1 MARPQSRTYRL
12 AHATL
17 LSVLTALAAAPSEGL
32 AQAARPAPAQ
42 EQETP
47 TQRLWNEAE
56 TALGKKQYKAAL
68 DLFKKLEGEADKAG
82 LPEKA
87 KAAVAFRQATCLYLM
102 AGQSKKTEDWA
113 KVEEAL
119 KGFLAKYPRGT
130 EDLLDPSNNMRGVVR
145 LSLIEV
151 YANLSKWD
159 AALADLEAL
168 RRPSP
173 EIRAEDRVLAF
184 VLTAKVLEEKAKG
197 QSEAELNT
205 ALNQA
210 MALLK
215 QVTAAG
221 IGTTESREAAN
232 KLVEVYTKLGMVKEA
247 EQLRAEIEAKGG
259 GSPAE
264 MVRANV
270 QRLEIGDA
278 RFQAAEEAA
287 DDKAREALYRQAL
300 ASYQGTLR
308 RAALARA
315 LGQAVESKQ
324 AEVDQLNRLYA
335 KPDDNQKALIDK
347 AKEEVDSFRKIQA
360 EFTANKDYDAVI
372 AYRIGLCLL
381 ELGRPWEAFVAFRD
395 IFQNNP
401 GFEKISGAYYYYIDA
416 LRRIGRNEEAQKVS
430 RDFLQK
436 HPDSPEVAPIAVGLG
451 EICMEQEEY
460 DKAIEQFKWAKA
472 NVRNLDPLAQQEID
486 FGIVRALF
494 SNLDW
499 AKSRAALEE
508 FLAKHPKSPA
518 RESALYMLGL
528 TWFFEG
534 RYRETKDSL
543 EKYMAEFPNGQYQ
556 ADVLYRQGIVALNVQ
571 GPDQAIA
578 LAKQWL
584 AKHGDS
590 KSDALLAQIPEVH
603 VLIGDAHTRKAE
615 AEGKKAADAEY
626 KARVTAAAGP
636 KAQHMKA
643 KAEAEAAKE
652 EQVKASIEAYL
663 VAVRAARPNPQ
674 VLDFAIGE
682 VNKLLTG
689 RGEQRRLREIYQELY
704 DWDPKAPKALSYLY
718 EVIKATEKMGNRPEF
733 GVRTEAAQSRFGD
746 LLAAARKKVDGLER
760 AGKYNTPELA
770 QAKAE
775 VSKLSEELAKELDAI
790 EADRQKSIQAARQE
804 ALGILGTAIK
814 TSLED
819 RRQEGA
825 ERLIAFLAEKLAR
838 RIKRVRP
845 GQEPAPD
852 AYTLKKAEVDLEAT
866 MGVTESSGSLIA
878 QARLYYGKG
887 TLALLARDP
896 ARAEAMWRRI
906 ADLYKPEEL
915 SPGILGTVGDY
926 LASRQD
932 RKAEEYFAYIAEH
945 HRSSDYADF
954 GFAGL
959 AELRLTQGKAK
970 EALAIVDEATDMGIT
985 LSKEKDLRFTRAR
998 ALLELGQLDE
1008 AKKEFTFISGVREWR
1023 GETTSGCLYH
1033 LALIEEKLG
1042 RLQEAVVLHQRNILA
1057 WKRHERWVAKSY
1069 LQSGELLA
1077 KLGQRDAARA
1087 TYQEMLTKDRVKDTP
1102 EAQEA
1107 RSRLTRI

>member
-1 MARPQSRTYRL
+1 MARTATRSYRL
-12 AHATL
+12 AHAAL
-17 LSVLTALAAAPSEGL
+17 LSVLLALAASPAPL
-32 AQAARPAPAQ
+32 AGQAARPAAAK
-42 EQETP
+42 EEETP
-47 TQRLWNEAE
+47 TQRLWNQAE
-56 TALGKKQYKAAL
+56 NALGKKQYKAAL
-68 DLFKKLEGEADKAG
+68 DDFKKLEAEADKAG

-87 KAAVAFRQATCLYLM
+87 KAAIAFRQATCLYLM
-102 AGQSKKTEDWA
+102 AGQSKKAEDWA

-130 EDLLDPSNNMRGVVR
+130 EDVLDPSNNMRGVVR

-151 YANLSKWD
+151 YANLAKWD
-159 AALADLEAL
+159 AALADLDSL
-168 RRPSP
+168 RRSP

-197 QSEAELNT
+197 QSEAELKL

-215 QVTAAG
+215 QVTAGG

-232 KLVEVYTKLGMVKEA
+232 KLVEVYTKLGMVKDA

-259 GSPAE
+259 GSPSE

-287 DDKAREALYRQAL
+287 DERAKEALYRQAL

-335 KPDDNQKALIDK
+335 NPDDTQKGLIEK
-347 AKEEVDSFRKIQA
+347 AKEEVESFRKIQA

-381 ELGRPWEAFVAFRD
+381 ELDRPWEAFVAFRD

-401 GFEKISGAYYYYIDA
+401 GFERISGAYYYYIDA

-430 RDFLQK
+430 REFLQK
-436 HPDSPEVAPIAVGLG
+436 YPDSPEVAPIAVGLG
-451 EICMEQEEY
+451 EICMEEEEY
-460 DKAIEQFKWAKA
+460 DKAIEQFRWAKA
-472 NVRNLDPLAQQEID
+472 NVRNLDPQAQQEID

-499 AKSRAALEE
+499 AKSRAALDE
-508 FLAKHPKSPA
+508 FLSKYPKSPA
-518 RESALYMLGL
+518 RESALYMHGL

-534 RYRETKDSL
+534 RYRETKESL
-543 EKYMAEFPNGQYQ
+543 EKYQAEFPNGQYQ

-571 GPDQAIA
+571 GPDEAIA
-578 LAKQWL
+578 IARRWL
-584 AKHGDS
+584 ARHGSS
-590 KSDALLAQIPEVH
+590 KAEAILTQIPELH
-603 VLIGDAHTRKAE
+603 VLIGDALTKKADLEGRKASD
-615 AEGKKAADAEY
+615 ADY
-626 KARVTAAAGP
+626 KARVTAAPGP
-636 KAQHMKA
+636 KAQHLKA
-643 KAEAEAAKE
+643 KADAEAAKE
-652 EQVKASIEAYL
+652 EHVKASIDAYL
-663 VAVRAARPNPQ
+663 LAVRAAQTNPQ

-689 RGEQRRLREIYQELY
+689 RGDQRRLREIYQELY
-704 DWDPKAPKALSYLY
+704 DWDKQAPKALSYLY
-718 EVIKATEKMGNRPEF
+718 EVIKATEKMGDGPEF
-733 GVRTEAAQSRFGD
+733 RARTEAAQSRFGE
-746 LLAAARKKVDGLER
+746 LLAAARRKVDGLER
-760 AGKYNTPELA
+760 AGKFNTPELA
-770 QAKAE
+770 QAKSE
-775 VSKLSEELAKELDAI
+775 VASLSEQLAKELEAV
-790 EADRQKSIQAARQE
+790 EADRQRSIQAARQE
-804 ALGILGTAIK
+804 ALGILGAAIK
-814 TSLED
+814 TSIND

-852 AYTLKKAEVDLEAT
+852 AYTLAKAEADLEAT
-866 MGVTESSGSLIA
+866 LGVTESSGSLIA
-878 QARLYYGKG
+878 QARLHFGKG

-896 ARAEAMWRRI
+896 ARAESTWRRI
-906 ADLYKPEEL
+906 ADLYKAEEL

-926 LASRQD
+926 LAGRRD
-932 RKAEEYFAYIAEH
+932 PRAEAYYAYIAEH
-945 HRSSDYADF
+945 HRSSEYADF

-959 AELRLTQGKAK
+959 AELRLAQGKPK
-970 EALAIVDEATDMGIT
+970 DALAIADEATAMGIT

-998 ALLELGQLDE
+998 ALVELGQFDE
-1008 AKKEFTFISGVREWR
+1008 AKKELTFISGVREWR
-1023 GETTSGCLYH
+1023 GETTSGCLYY
-1033 LALIEEKLG
+1033 LALIEERQG

-1057 WKRHERWVAKSY
+1057 WKRHERWVARSY
-1069 LQSGELLA
+1069 LQSGEILA

-1087 TYQEMLTKDRVKDTP
+1087 TYQEMLSKDRVKDTP

-1107 RSRLTRI
+1107 RARLTRI

>member
-1 MARPQSRTYRL
+1 MARNASRSYRL
-12 AHATL
+12 AHAAL
-17 LSVLTALAAAPSEGL
+17 LSVLAALAASPASLSG
-32 AQAARPAPAQ
+32 QAARPAPAK
-42 EQETP
+42 EEETP

-56 TALGKKQYKAAL
+56 TALGNKQYKAAL
-68 DLFKKLEGEADKAG
+68 DLFKRLEGEADKAG

-87 KAAVAFRQATCLYLM
+87 KAAVAFRQATCLFLM
-102 AGQSKKTEDWA
+102 AGQSKKAEDWA
-113 KVEEAL
+113 KVEDAL
-119 KGFLAKYPRGT
+119 KAFLAKYPRGT

-151 YANLSKWD
+151 YANQSKWD

-173 EIRAEDRVLAF
+173 EIRAEDRALSF

-197 QSEAELNT
+197 QSPAELKL
-205 ALNQA
+205 ALTQA
-210 MALLK
+210 MNLLK

-221 IGTTESREAAN
+221 IGTSESREAAN

-259 GSPAE
+259 GSPTE
-264 MVRANV
+264 MVRANA

-278 RFQAAEEAA
+278 RFQAAEEVS
-287 DDKAREALYRQAL
+287 DERAREALYRQAL

-335 KPDDNQKALIDK
+335 KPDPAQQALIDK
-347 AKEEVDSFRKIQA
+347 AKEEVEGFRKIQA

-401 GFEKISGAYYYYIDA
+401 GFERISGAYYYYIDA

-430 RDFLQK
+430 RDFLQRY
-436 HPDSPEVAPIAVGLG
+436 PDAPEVAAIAVGLG
-451 EICMEQEEY
+451 EICMEEEEY
-460 DKAIEQFKWAKA
+460 DKAIEQFRWAKA
-472 NVRNLDPLAQQEID
+472 NVRNLDPQAQQEID

-499 AKSRAALEE
+499 AKSRAALDE

-518 RESALYMLGL
+518 RESALYMQGL

-534 RYRETKDSL
+534 RYRETKASL
-543 EKYMAEFPNGQYQ
+543 EKYAAEFPNGQYQ

-571 GPDQAIA
+571 GPDEAIA
-578 LAKQWL
+578 LARQWL
-584 AKHGDS
+584 ARHGSS
-590 KSDALLAQIPEVH
+590 KAEAVVAQVPELH
-603 VLIGDAHTRKAE
+603 VLIGDAHTRKADQ
-615 AEGKKAADAEY
+615 EGKKAFEAET
-626 KARVTAAAGP
+626 KARVTAAPGP

-643 KAEAEAAKE
+643 KAEAEAARE
-652 EQVKASIEAYL
+652 TQVKASIEAYL
-663 VAVRAARPNPQ
+663 AAVRSARANPQ

-689 RGEQRRLREIYQELY
+689 RGEQARLREIYQELY
-704 DWDPKAPKALSYLY
+704 NWDPKAPKALSYLY
-718 EVIKATEKMGNRPEF
+718 EVIKATEKMGDGAEF
-733 GVRTEAAQSRFGD
+733 RVRAEAAQSRFGD
-746 LLAAARKKVDGLER
+746 LLAAGRRKVDGLER
-760 AGKYNTPELA
+760 AGKFNTPELA

-775 VSKLSEELAKELDAI
+775 VAKLSEDLAKELDAV
-790 EADRQKSIQAARQE
+790 EADRQRSIQAARQE

-814 TSLED
+814 ANIND

-825 ERLIAFLAEKLAR
+825 ERLVAFLAEKLAR

-852 AYTLKKAEVDLEAT
+852 AYTLSRAEADLEAT
-866 MGVTESSGSLIA
+866 LGVTESSGSLIA

-906 ADLYKPEEL
+906 ADLYKAEEL

-926 LASRQD
+926 LASRRD
-932 RKAEEYFAYIAEH
+932 PKAEAYFAYIAEH
-945 HRSSDYADF
+945 HRSSEYADF

-959 AELRLTQGKAK
+959 AEIRLAQGKAR
-970 EALAIVDEATDMGIT
+970 EALAIADEATAMGIT

-998 ALLELGQLDE
+998 ALVELGQLDE

-1033 LALIEEKLG
+1033 LALIEERQG

-1069 LQSGELLA
+1069 LQAGELLA

>member
-1 MARPQSRTYRL
+1 MARTASRSYRL
-12 AHATL
+12 AHAAL
-17 LSVLTALAAAPSEGL
+17 LSVLVALAALPASSPG
-32 AQAARPAPAQ
+32 QAAKPAPAK
-42 EQETP
+42 EEESP

-56 TALGKKQYKAAL
+56 TALGKKQYKAAF
-68 DLFKKLEGEADKAG
+68 DLFKKLEGESDKAG
-82 LPEKA
+82 LPEMA
-87 KAAVAFRQATCLYLM
+87 KAAIAFRQATCLYLM

-130 EDLLDPSNNMRGVVR
+130 ETLLDPSNNMRGVVR

-173 EIRAEDRVLAF
+173 EIRGEDRVLAF

-197 QSEAELNT
+197 QPEAELKL

-210 MALLK
+210 MNLLK

-232 KLVEVYTKLGMVKEA
+232 KLVEVYTKLGMAKEA

-259 GSPAE
+259 GSPTE

-278 RFQAAEEAA
+278 RFQAAEEAT

-416 LRRIGRNEEAQKVS
+416 LRRIGRNDEAQKVS

-436 HPDSPEVAPIAVGLG
+436 YPDSAEVAPIAVGLG

-472 NVRNLDPLAQQEID
+472 NVRNLDPQAQQEID

-494 SNLDW
+494 SNVDW
-499 AKSRAALEE
+499 AKARAALDE
-508 FLAKHPKSPA
+508 FLAKYPKSPA
-518 RESALYMLGL
+518 RESALYMHGL

-534 RYRETKDSL
+534 RYRETKASL

-571 GPDQAIA
+571 GPDEAIA
-578 LAKQWL
+578 IARQWL
-584 AKHGDS
+584 SKHGNS
-590 KSDALLAQIPEVH
+590 KSEAIVAQIPELH
-603 VLIGDAHTRKAE
+603 VLIGDAHTKKGDL
-615 AEGKKAADAEY
+615 EGKKAGEADY

-643 KAEAEAAKE
+643 KADAEAARE

-663 VAVRAARPNPQ
+663 VAVRAARANPQ

-689 RGEQRRLREIYQELY
+689 RGDQRRLREIYQELY

-718 EVIKATEKMGNRPEF
+718 EVIKATEKMGDGAEF
-733 GVRTEAAQSRFGD
+733 RARTEAAQSRFGD
-746 LLAAARKKVDGLER
+746 LLAASRKKVDTLER
-760 AGKYNTPELA
+760 AGKFNTPELA

-775 VSKLSEELAKELDAI
+775 VAKLSEDLAKELDAV

-814 TSLED
+814 TSLND

-825 ERLIAFLAEKLAR
+825 ERLVAFLAEKLAR

-852 AYTLKKAEVDLEAT
+852 AYTLKKAEADLEAT

-906 ADLYKPEEL
+906 ADLYKAEEL

-926 LASRQD
+926 LASKRD
-932 RKAEEYFAYIAEH
+932 PKAEGYFAYIAEH
-945 HRSSDYADF
+945 HRSSEYADF

-959 AELRLTQGKAK
+959 AEIRLAQGKAK
-970 EALAIVDEATDMGIT
+970 EALAIADEATAMGIT
-985 LSKEKDLRFTRAR
+985 LSKEKDLRFIRAR
-998 ALLELGQLDE
+998 ALVELGQFDE
-1008 AKKEFTFISGVREWR
+1008 AKKELTYISGVREWR

-1033 LALIEEKLG
+1033 LALIEEKQG
-1042 RLQEAVVLHQRNILA
+1042 RMQEAVVLHQRNILA
-1057 WKRHERWVAKSY
+1057 WKKHERWVAKSY
-1069 LQSGELLA
+1069 LRAGELLA

-1107 RSRLTRI
+1107 RSRLTQI

>member
-1 MARPQSRTYRL
+1 MARNASRSYRL
-12 AHATL
+12 AHAAL
-17 LSVLTALAAAPSEGL
+17 LTVLVALAAAPATTL
-32 AQAARPAPAQ
+32 AQAAKPAPAK
-42 EQETP
+42 EEESP

-56 TALGKKQYKAAL
+56 TALSKKQYKAAF
-68 DLFKKLEGEADKAG
+68 DLFKKLEGESDKAG

-87 KAAVAFRQATCLYLM
+87 KAAIAFRQATCLYLL
-102 AGQSKKTEDWA
+102 AGQSKKAEDWA

-119 KGFLAKYPRGT
+119 KAFLAKYPRGT

-151 YANLSKWD
+151 YANQSKWD
-159 AALADLEAL
+159 AALADLDAL

-197 QSEAELNT
+197 QSEADLKL

-210 MALLK
+210 MGLLK

-221 IGTTESREAAN
+221 IGTSESREAAN

-278 RFQAAEEAA
+278 RFQAAEETSDA
-287 DDKAREALYRQAL
+287 KARETLYRQAL

-347 AKEEVDSFRKIQA
+347 AKEEVDGFRKIQA

-436 HPDSPEVAPIAVGLG
+436 YPDSAEVAPIAVGLG

-472 NVRNLDPLAQQEID
+472 NVRNLDAQAQQEID

-499 AKSRAALEE
+499 AKSRAALDE

-518 RESALYMLGL
+518 RESALYMHGL

-534 RYRETKDSL
+534 RYRETKASL
-543 EKYMAEFPNGQYQ
+543 EKYLQEFPNGQYQ

-571 GPDQAIA
+571 GPDEAIA
-578 LAKQWL
+578 LARQWL
-584 AKHGDS
+584 AKHGNS
-590 KSDALLAQIPEVH
+590 KAENVAPQIPEVH
-603 VLIGDAHTRKAE
+603 VLIGDAHTKKADL
-615 AEGKKAADAEY
+615 EGRKAADAEY
-626 KARVTAAAGP
+626 KARVTAAPGP

-643 KAEAEAAKE
+643 KADAEAAKE

-663 VAVRAARPNPQ
+663 VAVRAARANPQ

-718 EVIKATEKMGNRPEF
+718 EVIKATEKMGDTAEF
-733 GVRTEAAQSRFGD
+733 RARTEAAQSRYGE
-746 LLAAARKKVDGLER
+746 LLAAARRKVDGLER
-760 AGKYNTPELA
+760 AGKFNTPELA

-775 VSKLSEELAKELDAI
+775 VAKLSEDLAKELDAV

-814 TSLED
+814 ASIND

-825 ERLIAFLAEKLAR
+825 ERLVAFLAEKLAR

-852 AYTLKKAEVDLEAT
+852 AYTLKRAEADLEAT

-906 ADLYKPEEL
+906 ADLYKAEEL

-926 LASRQD
+926 LASKRD
-932 RKAEEYFAYIAEH
+932 PKAEAYFAYIAEH
-945 HRSSDYADF
+945 HRSSEYADF

-959 AELRLTQGKAK
+959 AEIRLAQGKAK
-970 EALAIVDEATDMGIT
+970 EALAIADEATAMGIT

-1033 LALIEEKLG
+1033 LAVVEERQG

-1057 WKRHERWVAKSY
+1057 WKKHERWVAKSY
-1069 LQSGELLA
+1069 LQAGELLA

>member
-1 MARPQSRTYRL
+1 MARPASRTYRL
-12 AHATL
+12 AHAAL
-17 LSVLTALAAAPSEGL
+17 LAVLVALAPFPAASR
-32 AQAARPAPAQ
+32 AQAAKPAPAK
-42 EQETP
+42 EEETP
-47 TQRLWNEAE
+47 TQRLWNQAE
-56 TALGKKQYKAAL
+56 TALGKKQYKEAL
-68 DLFKKLEGEADKAG
+68 ENFRKLEAEADKAG

-102 AGQSKKTEDWA
+102 AGQSKKKEDWA

-119 KGFLAKYPRGT
+119 KAFLAKYPRGT

-159 AALADLEAL
+159 AALVDLEAL

-173 EIRAEDRVLAF
+173 EIRMEDRVLAF

-197 QSEAELNT
+197 GSEDDLKK
-205 ALNQA
+205 ALRQA
-210 MALLK
+210 MDLLK
-215 QVTAAG
+215 QVTSAG

-232 KLVEVYTKLGMVKEA
+232 KLVEVYTKLGMAKEA

-278 RFQAAEEAA
+278 RFQAAEETPDA
-287 DDKAREALYRQAL
+287 KAKETLYRQAL

-315 LGQAVESKQ
+315 LGQAVEAKQ
-324 AEVDQLNRLYA
+324 ADVDQLNRVYA
-335 KPDDNQKALIDK
+335 KPDDAQKQLIEK
-347 AKEEVDSFRKIQA
+347 AKEEVESFRKIQA
-360 EFTANKDYDAVI
+360 EFSANKDYDAVI

-416 LRRIGRNEEAQKVS
+416 LRRIGRNEEAQRVS
-430 RDFLQK
+430 RDFLTK
-436 HPDSPEVAPIAVGLG
+436 YPNSAEVPAIAVGLG

-460 DKAIEQFKWAKA
+460 DKAIEQFRWAKA
-472 NVRNLDPLAQQEID
+472 NVKNLDPLAQQEID
-486 FGIVRALF
+486 FGIIRALF
-494 SNLDW
+494 SSVEW
-499 AKSRAALEE
+499 AKARAALDE
-508 FLAKHPKSPA
+508 FNSKYPKSSA
-518 RESALYMLGL
+518 RESALYMHGL

-534 RYRETKDSL
+534 RYRETKASL
-543 EKYMAEFPNGQYQ
+543 EAYAKEFPNGQYQ

-571 GPDQAIA
+571 GPDEAIA
-578 LAKQWL
+578 IAKQWL
-584 AKHGDS
+584 AKHGNS
-590 KSDALLAQIPEVH
+590 KAENIAPQIPEVH
-603 VLIGDAHTRKAE
+603 VLIGDAHTKKADLERRKAS
-615 AEGKKAADAEY
+615 DAEY
-626 KARVTAAAGP
+626 KARVTAAAAP
-636 KAQHMKA
+636 KAAHMRA
-643 KAEAEAAKE
+643 KAEAEAAME

-663 VAVRAARPNPQ
+663 VAARAARANPS
-674 VLDFAIGE
+674 VLEFAVGE
-682 VNKLLTG
+682 LNKLLTG
-689 RGEQRRLREIYQELY
+689 RGDHKRLREIYQELY
-704 DWDPKAPKALSYLY
+704 DWDPAAPKALSYLY
-718 EVIKATEKMGNRPEF
+718 EVIKATEKMGDGPEF
-733 GVRTEAAQSRFGD
+733 RARTESIQSRYGD

-760 AGKYNTPELA
+760 AGKFNTPELA

-775 VSKLSEELAKELDAI
+775 AAKLSEDLAKELDVV
-790 EADRQKSIQAARQE
+790 EQDRQKSIQAAREE
-804 ALGILGTAIK
+804 ALGILGKSIK
-814 TSLED
+814 ASIND
-819 RRQEGA
+819 RKAEGA
-825 ERLIAFLAEKLAR
+825 ERLIGFLAEKLAR

-852 AYTLKKAEVDLEAT
+852 AYNLQKAEAQLEAT
-866 MGVTESSGSLIA
+866 LGVSESSGSLIA
-878 QARLYYGKG
+878 QARLYYGKA
-887 TLALLARDP
+887 TLALLARDN

-926 LASRQD
+926 LAGKRD
-932 RKAEEYFAYIAEH
+932 PKAETFYGYIAEH

-959 AELRLTQGKAK
+959 AELRLAQGKPK
-970 EALAIVDEATDMGIT
+970 EALAIADEAAQMGIT
-985 LSKEKDLRFTRAR
+985 LSKEKDLKFARAR
-998 ALLELGQLDE
+998 ALVELGQFDE
-1008 AKKEFTFISGVREWR
+1008 AKKELTAISAVREWR
-1023 GETTSGCLYH
+1023 GETTSGCLFY
-1033 LALIEEKLG
+1033 LALIEEKQG
-1042 RLQEAVVLHQRNILA
+1042 RLQEAVVLHQRNIVA
-1057 WKRHERWVAKSY
+1057 WKKHERWVAKSY
-1069 LQSGELLA
+1069 LQAGDLLTR
-1077 KLGQRDAARA
+1077 LGQRDAARA
-1087 TYQEMLTKDRVKDTP
+1087 NYQEMLTKDRVKDTP